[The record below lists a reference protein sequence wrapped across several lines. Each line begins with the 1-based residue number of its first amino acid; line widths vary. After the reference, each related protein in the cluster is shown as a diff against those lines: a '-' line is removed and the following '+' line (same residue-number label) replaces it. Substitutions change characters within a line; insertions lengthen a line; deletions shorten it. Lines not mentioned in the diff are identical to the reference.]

1 MYKLKLLVNHLA
13 ISSNRLTWELVLSMP
28 EEHVQ
33 FPPGANVLDLQRN
46 TSMRAYDF
54 YKSD

>member
-46 TSMRAYDF
+46 TSIEGVRF
-54 YKSD
+54 L